1 MTTTRKTATV
11 FLTVLSGLLLS
22 IVGLTQRWPAWA
34 WPLVAATLLVAP
46 AVVFR
51 ISATRRGPVPVAFEE
66 QLTAAPTERTHHRVS
81 QVVLPSKWPD
91 YDFVF
96 SATVRWYL
104 VDAPACA
111 PVLNPAGLAV
121 DAVLK
126 RARAITE
133 QREPIRVSLVEQELS
148 GALSPMAP
156 ESTGHLQAMAQDIQ
170 VVLAQQD
177 QERLD
182 KLANVRKDEA
192 VWAHQRKYEQSK
204 RRYLGEDVLKD
215 TGSAVVWWLTKNDE
229 HVERTVNDL
238 ALLAQLT
245 SAANDA
251 DIPERLRDLISQQNG
266 EPTAS
271 DFSGMEPSSVP
282 QRQETATTR
291 LSDFLDSVGFIDG
304 DVRRPMLAAQIA
316 GLIKEQNRHETAEEI
331 QHHFDPPT
339 SLAADDDEAPA
350 SGAPFV

>member
-1 MTTTRKTATV
+1 MTTARKTTTV
-11 FLTVLSGLLLS
+11 FLTVLSGLLLC

-34 WPLVAATLLVAP
+34 WPLLAVLLLVVP
-46 AVVFR
+46 AAVFR
-51 ISATRRGPVPVAFEE
+51 IAAMRRGTVPVTFEE
-66 QLTAAPTERTHHRVS
+66 QLTAAPVERTEHRVS
-81 QVVLPSKWPD
+81 QVVLPSKWAD

-96 SATVRWYL
+96 SATVRWCL
-104 VDAPACA
+104 VAAPAST

-133 QREPIRVSLVEQELS
+133 QREPVRASLVEQELS
-148 GALSPMAP
+148 GALSRMMP
-156 ESTGHLQAMAQDIQ
+156 ESTGHLQAMAENLQL
-170 VVLAQQD
+170 VLAQQD

-182 KLANVRKDEA
+182 KLADVRKDEE
-192 VWAHQRKYEQSK
+192 VWVHQRKYEQSR

-215 TGSAVVWWLTKNDE
+215 TGSAVVWWLARNDE

-251 DIPERLRDLISQQNG
+251 DIPERLQDLIFQQAG
-266 EPTAS
+266 EPATS
-271 DFSGMEPSSVP
+271 DCAEPEPPSGP
-282 QRQETATTR
+282 RGRGTATTH
-291 LSDFLDSVGFIDG
+291 LSDFLDSIGFTDG

-316 GLIKEQNRHETAEEI
+316 GLIKEQDNLETAEDI
-331 QHHFDPPT
+331 QHHFDPPA
-339 SLAADDDEAPA
+339 SLAPDDDEAPA
-350 SGAPFV
+350 SGSPLA